1 MTRLATGSLRGAS
14 RSRHGTALRGA
25 VDPRAESYYF

>member
-1 MTRLATGSLRGAS
+1 MTCLAHGIAARREQVAARRG
-14 RSRHGTALRGA
+14 HGA